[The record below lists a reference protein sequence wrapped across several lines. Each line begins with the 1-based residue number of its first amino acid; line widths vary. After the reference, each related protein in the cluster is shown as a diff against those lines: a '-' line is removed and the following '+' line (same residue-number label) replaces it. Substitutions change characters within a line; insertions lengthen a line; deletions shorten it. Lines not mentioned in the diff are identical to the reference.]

1 MSSDVNIKCYHVK
14 HRLCL
19 DSLLEKAKC
28 IANYAVQNKKNRK
41 VLTSKYVKH
50 FGLPSAVANQILRKY
65 GRGTIKEAAKVNL
78 IVPNQT
84 TKSNRNRL
92 LKFTPATAL
101 HGHGDLSL

>member
-65 GRGTIKEAAKVNL
+65 GRGTIKELTLISLAKNK
-78 IVPNQT
+78 N
-84 TKSNRNRL
+84 SNHEAHE
-92 LKFTPATAL
+92 KY
-101 HGHGDLSL
+101 LSFYEKTVEEN